1 MTASTLP
8 NGICTD
14 RGALD
19 TPERT
24 KPAVRAVAV
33 TISILRHLALSR
45 RPMGVNAIA
54 RAVGCTPSA
63 CFNILKTMLHEHFV
77 EFDRDTKAYSLGRG
91 VAAIARHALD
101 PNAMYGWMRERIEQ
115 LADDWA
121 LTIALWRVQ
130 KTSVLLV
137 GYATGFTST
146 RIHLTIGQRVPLLLG
161 ATGRCIA
168 ASIRLNDTEI
178 AEHFADMRW
187 EHPPTLDE
195 YLAGV
200 VQARQ
205 TGWGTDEG
213 RHMRGVTSIATPVL
227 DDMNEVRYCL
237 SALAFAGQ
245 LSTSALQELAAQML
259 SASAWA
265 AERIATVVSRDGPVG
280 STLVEQ
286 DSSG

>member
-1 MTASTLP
+1 MSASTLHDEAR
-8 NGICTD
+8 ID
-14 RGALD
+14 RDDRLSA
-19 TPERT
+19 ERA

-33 TISILRHLALSR
+33 SIAILRHLALSR

-63 CFNILKTMLHEHFV
+63 CFNILKTMAAEHFV

-91 VAAIARHALD
+91 VAALARHALD

-121 LTIALWRVQ
+121 LTIGLWRVQ

-168 ASIRLNDTEI
+168 AACQLADADI
-178 AEHFADMRW
+178 AEQFAALRW
-187 EHPPTLDE
+187 DEPVALDR
-195 YLAGV
+195 YLAEV
-200 VQARQ
+200 AQTRQ
-205 TGWGTDEG
+205 TGWGVDDG
-213 RHMRGVTSIATPVL
+213 HQLRGVTSIATAVT
-227 DDMNEVRYCL
+227 DDLQQVRFCL
-237 SALAFAGQ
+237 SAHAFNGQ
-245 LSTSALQELAAQML
+245 LSDSARQELAGQML
-259 SASAWA
+259 NASAWA
-265 AERIATVVSRDGPVG
+265 SERIGSSCGAGFSRP
-280 STLVEQ
+280 
-286 DSSG
+286 SSESG

>member
-1 MTASTLP
+1 MTASSLP
-8 NGICTD
+8 NGI
-14 RGALD
+14 RAHQAALD

-33 TISILRHLALSR
+33 TIAILRHLALSR

-63 CFNILKTMLHEHFV
+63 CFNILKTMLDEQFV

-168 ASIRLNDTEI
+168 ASIRLNQAEI

-187 EHPPTLDE
+187 EQAPTLDE
-195 YLAGV
+195 YLAEV
-200 VQARQ
+200 AQARQ

-259 SASAWA
+259 GASAWA
-265 AERIATVVSRDGPVG
+265 AERIATDVM
-280 STLVEQ
+280 TK
-286 DSSG
+286 